1 MGEGSGRHT
10 DRFSIGGEILEAD
23 TVYDGELQKSIR
35 FIKDYALVELSLV
48 DNPANQLANVF
59 SITKSAD
66 GATTVTGM
74 IVDTQTETV
83 FYCRADDL
91 VKTSIEAT
99 FQCPVCRDTMESAG
113 WFEYDDSNR
122 TEKLR
127 DVVQKYLSKDNNSQ
141 VQPAHNE
148 GGVDV
153 VVVEDTIEKN
163 AVVSE
168 EPIEVAEEG
177 KAQTEVDS
185 SVEEVAAVE
194 TEVVADEVEAPA
206 EAADVSEV
214 ADADDVLT
222 KMFTGLK
229 TDITESLEKNA
240 AVVQEALGG
249 LTARVDTVTTDVESK
264 HSDLVEKFATF
275 STELAELKA
284 RLDTTEKSLTV
295 LDGATALRK
304 SSDLGGST
312 ETVIEKSDSG
322 KWGGHF
328 LGADSL
334 LD

>member
-1 MGEGSGRHT
+1 M
-10 DRFSIGGEILEAD
+10 
-23 TVYDGELQKSIR
+23 
-35 FIKDYALVELSLV
+35 
-48 DNPANQLANVF
+48 
-59 SITKSAD
+59 AD
-66 GATTVTGM
+66 GTTTVTGM
-74 IVDTQTETV
+74 IAETQTETV
-83 FYCRADDL
+83 FYCRTDDL
-91 VKTSIEAT
+91 VKTSTEGE
-99 FQCPVCRDTMESAG
+99 FQCPVCTDTMETAG

-127 DVVQKYLSKDNNSQ
+127 DVVQKYLAVRDNTQ
-141 VQPAHNE
+141 GEPAQNE

-153 VVVEDTIEKN
+153 VVVEDTIEKG
-163 AVVSE
+163 AVVTE
-168 EPIEVAEEG
+168 EPVVEVTEEG

-185 SVEEVAAVE
+185 AVE
-194 TEVVADEVEAPA
+194 TVSAEEEAVVVEKALAPA

-214 ADADDVLT
+214 ANADDELT

-240 AVVQEALGG
+240 TALNEVLGG
-249 LTARVDTVTTDVESK
+249 LTTRLDTVTTDVETK
-264 HSDLVEKFATF
+264 HTDLVEKFAAV

-312 ETVIEKSDSG
+312 ETVVEKSAAD

-334 LD
+334 LTD